1 MPYHEFKMNTENKN
15 NYYEILEV
23 SENATQHDIT
33 VAYERAKR
41 TYSSQNASL
50 SAIFSAEEAQLLR
63 SMIDEA
69 FNVLGNQTYRNIYEK
84 RRQSKRFS
92 ESELTIE
99 AIKSASLELFP
110 DLQKTYNEKE
120 ASYPVDEAYEKEI
133 ASKREWTGDDLRKV
147 REYKKVTIE
156 MMHETTKINPWYLSA
171 VEKMDAVNLPAA
183 VFVRGYV
190 IQMAR
195 MLNLNDLVVAE
206 SYMKIFRKKI
216 EN

>member
-1 MPYHEFKMNTENKN
+1 MNTENKH

-23 SENATQHDIT
+23 PQNATQHDIT
-33 VAYERAKR
+33 VAYEKAKR
-41 TYSSQNASL
+41 TYSSQNPAL
-50 SAIFSAEEAQLLR
+50 NTIFSNEEAQLLR
-63 SMIDEA
+63 NMIDEA

-84 RRQSKRFS
+84 RRQSKHFS

-110 DLQKTYNEKE
+110 EFQKRTDEKQNDYVVDAAFEKE
-120 ASYPVDEAYEKEI
+120 LAAKKD
-133 ASKREWTGDDLRKV
+133 WTGEDLRKV
-147 REYKKVTIE
+147 REYKKISIE
-156 MMHETTKINPWYLSA
+156 LMHEKTKINPWYLTA
-171 VEKMDAVNLPAA
+171 IEKFDVVNLPAA

-195 MLNLNDLVVAE
+195 MMNLKDLVVAD
-206 SYMKIFRKKI
+206 SYMKIYRKKI

>member
-1 MPYHEFKMNTENKN
+1 MNTENKH

-33 VAYERAKR
+33 VAYEKAKR

-50 SAIFSAEEAQLLR
+50 SAIFSSEEAHMLR

-69 FNVLGNQTYRNIYEK
+69 FHVLGNQTYRNIYEK

-92 ESELTIE
+92 ESDLTIE

-110 DLQKTYNEKE
+110 DLQRKYNEKE
-120 ASYPVDEAYEKEI
+120 AAYPVDDAFEKEI
-133 ASKREWTGDDLRKV
+133 SQKYDWSGEDLRKV
-147 REYKKVTIE
+147 REYKKISIE
-156 MMHETTKINPWYLSA
+156 TMHETTKINPWYLAA

-195 MLNLNDLVVAE
+195 MLGLNDLTVAE
-206 SYMKIFRKKI
+206 SYMKVFRKKI

>member
-1 MPYHEFKMNTENKN
+1 MPYNQTQMNTDMKH

-23 SENATQHDIT
+23 PQSATQHDIA
-33 VAYERAKR
+33 VAYEKAKR
-41 TYSSQNASL
+41 TYSTQNPAL
-50 SAIFSAEEAQLLR
+50 NTIFSAEEAQMLR

-69 FNVLGNQTYRNIYEK
+69 FTVLGNQTYRNIYEK
-84 RRQSKRFS
+84 RRQSKHYS

-110 DLQKTYNEKE
+110 EFQKK
-120 ASYPVDEAYEKEI
+120 AQDKAVDHAIDSEFEKEI
-133 ASKREWTGDDLRKV
+133 STKKDWLGIDLQKV
-147 REYKKVTIE
+147 REYKNISIE
-156 MMHETTKINPWYLSA
+156 TMHEKTKINPWYLTA
-171 VEKMDAVNLPAA
+171 IEKMDVVNLPAA

-195 MLNLNDLVVAE
+195 LMNLKDLVVAD
-206 SYMKIFRKKI
+206 SYMKAYRKKI